1 MTKARAFTIL
11 TRATSYPSTLST
23 FTSSPLPPSTSS
35 RKSPSKSVDLGERI
49 SLSTQEP
56 VTSAGP

>member
-11 TRATSYPSTLST
+11 TRATSSPSKPST

-35 RKSPSKSVDLGERI
+35 QKSPSKSVDLGERI
-49 SLSTQEP
+49 SLSTQGP